1 MRAHCRAYPLSGQAG
16 TRQKLSIRRCPMQLK
31 SSKTAQNLKDA
42 FAGES
47 QANRRYLYFAQKA
60 DVEGFNDVSAV
71 FRSTAEGET
80 GHAHGHLEF
89 LESVG
94 DPATGEPIGGTE
106 LNLKAAIAGETHEYT
121 DMYPGMA
128 RTARE
133 EGFEEIA
140 DWFETLAKAE
150 KSHAGRFQKAL
161 NTLRE

>member
-1 MRAHCRAYPLSGQAG
+1 M
-16 TRQKLSIRRCPMQLK
+16 TLK
-31 SSKTAQNLKDA
+31 GSQTEQNLKDA
-42 FAGES
+42 FSGES

-60 DVEGFNDVSAV
+60 DIEGYNDVASV

-89 LESVG
+89 LEAVG
-94 DPATGEPIGGTE
+94 DPATGLPIGGTH

-128 RTARE
+128 KTARS

-140 DWFETLAKAE
+140 EWFETLAKAE
-150 KSHAGRFQKAL
+150 KSHAGRFQRAL
-161 NTLRE
+161 ESLDSAA